1 MFAAMILAVLSLLP
15 AVLAAA
21 EPTTASAPASAPANR
36 PQRAYKGDPNGP
48 EVLFLGPIEP
58 VDTALVY
65 DLLYSYL
72 VESGVYV
79 DVGTD
84 GILPEQMPWD
94 LSQYKVVVIDKALP
108 LYGWA
113 GTKEHLARFEKA
125 GGVVI
130 YHQRPEKANWNANV
144 PDLYAMYDQV
154 IAAGVKKQNPAFL
167 ARNAAVPDKQV
178 ILNCATWM
186 TKVPNLT
193 NWFLM
198 GNDVAYMNF
207 EGILK
212 TAELYDWPD
221 LRGFVLWMT
230 ARIAAEHGDKEVG
243 IYAGHLIAEF
253 RGPGFEP
260 YLARTLKQMTSA
272 ADMKTRVAQQA
283 QVGRFWSGEALEPMF
298 GYTTRAKLFNE
309 PDYFQPA
316 VDTMKLAHQALYDPN
331 THLWAHGGR
340 DANSRTPCWSRGYG
354 WMLLGLC
361 GIIENLPK
369 DHPDYPLMV
378 QYLEQTTEG
387 LIATQDKETGLWHC
401 IVDDPSTRLEASGT
415 GMIVRS
421 YCRAWRA
428 GAGQSPQVKEMLT
441 RAWCGIKAH
450 TLGYRTFSF
459 LWGKG
464 PSNDKASYAVTPSS
478 GIPYVCPLAGPEYV
492 KTFGPLVP

>member
-1 MFAAMILAVLSLLP
+1 MNTLIAMSLAVVLLLSLT
-15 AVLAAA
+15 VNAA
-21 EPTTASAPASAPANR
+21 EPTTAPATR
-36 PQRAYKGDPNGP
+36 PSRDYKGDPNGP
-48 EVLFLGPIEP
+48 EVLFLGPIEQ
-58 VDTALVY
+58 VDTTLVY

-94 LSQYKVVVIDKALP
+94 LSQYKVVVIDKSLP
-108 LYGWA
+108 LYGWN
-113 GTKEHLARFEKA
+113 GTQQHLAQFEKD

-144 PDLYAMYDQV
+144 PELYEMYDKV
-154 IAAGVKKQNPAFL
+154 IAAGVRKQNPAFL

-178 ILNCATWM
+178 ILNSAEWM

-193 NWFLM
+193 NWFVM

-212 TAELYDWPD
+212 TAELYHRPD
-221 LRGFVLWMT
+221 LRGFVVWMT
-230 ARIAAEHGDKEVG
+230 GKIAAEHGDKDVG
-243 IYAGHLIAEF
+243 IYAGHLIEEF

-260 YLARTLKQMTSA
+260 YLARTLKQMPSA
-272 ADMKTRVAQQA
+272 AELQSRAAQHAQA
-283 QVGRFWSGEALEPMF
+283 GKFWSGEALEPLF
-298 GYTTRAKLFNE
+298 GYSARARLFNE
-309 PDYFQPA
+309 ADYFQPI
-316 VDTMKLAHQALYDPN
+316 VDMMKMGHKALYDPN

-340 DANSRTPCWSRGYG
+340 DANSRTPSWSRGYG
-354 WMLLGLC
+354 WMIIGLC

-401 IVDDPSTRLEASGT
+401 IVDDPSTRLESSGT
-415 GMIVRS
+415 GMIIRS

-428 GAGQSPQVKEMLT
+428 GAGQTPQAKEMLT
-441 RAWCGIKAH
+441 KAWYGVKAH
-450 TLGYRTFSF
+450 TLGHRTFSF

-464 PSNDKASYAVTPSS
+464 PSSDKASYSVTPSS
-478 GIPYVCPLAGPEYV
+478 GIPYVCPLAGPEYI
-492 KTFGPLVP
+492 KTFGPLVR